1 MNKRQET
8 IVQLVKEKNFIS
20 ITELSIFLNYSESTI
35 RRDLVELEKLKVV
48 KRVSGGA
55 MYIKKEYM
63 EDLTEIK
70 SQINSLE
77 KHIIADIAIDFI
89 EDYSTIFL
97 DSSST
102 CQYLAKRLK
111 SKKNLT
117 IFTTNL
123 STADIL
129 DKQSNTHNIFFI
141 GGRLS
146 NGKVSGPLAECNI
159 KSIFVDQAFVSC
171 RGLGKDGGI
180 SEVLEEEA
188 MLKKTIRKQTNQLIL
203 MLDDI
208 KFNNSYTF
216 RGLTLSDIDIV
227 ITNKIPKSDTLSLL
241 DSYKLDYYY
250 NN

>member
-8 IVQLVKEKNFIS
+8 IAQLVKEKNFIS
-20 ITELSIFLNYSESTI
+20 ITELSTVLNYSESTI
-35 RRDLVELEKLKVV
+35 RRDLVELESLKII

-70 SQINSLE
+70 YQINSLE
-77 KHIIADIAIDFI
+77 KLIIADIAIDFI

-111 SKKNLT
+111 VKKNLT

-129 DKQSNTHNIFFI
+129 DKQSNSHNIFFI

-146 NGKVSGPLAECNI
+146 NGKVSGPLTEHNI
-159 KSIFVDQAFVSC
+159 KNIFVDQAFVSC
-171 RGLGKDGGI
+171 RGLAKDGYI

-188 MLKKTIRKQTNQLIL
+188 MLKKTIRRQAKQLIL
-203 MLDDI
+203 MLDDV
-208 KFNNSYTF
+208 KFNNSFTY
-216 RGLTLSDIDIV
+216 RGLTLNDIDIV
-227 ITNKIPKSDTLSLL
+227 ITNRIPNNDSLSLL
-241 DSYKLDYYY
+241 NSYKLDYYQ
-250 NN
+250 ND